1 MTEKKTPISIKR
13 ELSKY
18 LTSLQPEEL
27 IKEINTLYANHKS
40 VQAYYALELGG
51 EAKAIELLQKYKVKI
66 RKQYF
71 PDKRNGNPKAAK
83 LRSLITEFKKLS
95 PYPMHTID
103 LMLYRVEQAIDFLHQ
118 ADGDLS
124 ETFYT
129 TTENAFFA
137 TTELIKQEKMEVF
150 FKTRCQLIRLSSKQ
164 FYWGFESTITHYYD
178 ETFSE

>member
-1 MTEKKTPISIKR
+1 MIENKKTISIKR

-18 LTSLQPEEL
+18 LNSLQPEEL

-40 VQAYYALELGG
+40 VKDYYALELGG
-51 EAKAIELLQKYKVKI
+51 EAKAIELLQEYKVKI

-103 LMLYRVEQAIDFLHQ
+103 LMLYRVEQAIGFMHQ
-118 ADGDLS
+118 AGGDLS
-124 ETFYT
+124 EAFYT

-137 TTELIKQEKMEVF
+137 TTELIKQEKMEAF
-150 FKTRCQLIRLSSKQ
+150 FKTRCHLIVRSSEE
-164 FYWGFESTITHYYD
+164 FYWGFKSTITHYYD
-178 ETFSE
+178 ETFGE